1 MGGGGWES
9 TGFFKC
15 QHRQASPYSTAQHST
30 AQHRTAQHRTA
41 QHRTAPHSTSI
52 TQHSTAQHT
61 PAHFVHYSYTART
74 PITPTTRAPLAHQS
88 HRHHTHHTYSRQ
100 SLAATELTTS
110 RFCAGSNMLTPSFNA
125 RTSIASDPPPP
136 KSLAVQLVAKLGRQ
150 LAYVVLLEAGVC
162 QWVVQLARPPVVRAH
177 SS

>member
-9 TGFFKC
+9 TGFLNVSTGKHHHTA
-15 QHRQASPYSTAQHST
+15 QHSTAQHST
-30 AQHRTAQHRTA
+30 AQHSTAQH
-41 QHRTAPHSTSI
+41 QHHT
-52 TQHSTAQHT
+52 TQHSTAHAST
-61 PAHFVHYSYTART
+61 LCLY
-74 PITPTTRAPLAHQS
+74 TTRTPLAHQS
-88 HRHHTHHTYSRQ
+88 HRPLVHRSHTNHTAHHTHHTYSRQ